1 MKNITG
7 QSRSFTGNL
16 VSTTELK
23 TFIGHRKECK
33 GRHFER
39 LPFVRAIDE
48 GLTLETSSFKLFTV
62 GNLSFK
68 LSC

>member
-48 GLTLETSSFKLFTV
+48 GLTSSFKLLTV
-62 GNLSFK
+62 GNLRFK